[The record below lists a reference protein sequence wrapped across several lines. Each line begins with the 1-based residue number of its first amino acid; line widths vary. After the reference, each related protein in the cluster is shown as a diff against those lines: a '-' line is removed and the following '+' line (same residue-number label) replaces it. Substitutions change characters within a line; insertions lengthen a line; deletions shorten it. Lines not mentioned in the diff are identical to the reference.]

1 MLETTHSFCLLPLL
15 LQTLMLQLLTWL
27 QLSLHMKWLQW
38 LALLLLRL
46 LQLILRCVLMMLL
59 VLSLLNGEVG
69 ACC

>member
-15 LQTLMLQLLTWL
+15 LQTLLLQLLTWL

-46 LQLILRCVLMMLL
+46 LQLILLPKLRPRC
-59 VLSLLNGEVG
+59 SLPLFY
-69 ACC
+69 